1 MIVSEIIRKKR
12 EGLALSFDEL
22 EFLVQGFSDSSI
34 PDYQVSAWLMASF
47 LCGLDRGE
55 TFSLTRLMKDSGK
68 HFDWRSLSS
77 QFTNAKFAD
86 KHSTGGVG
94 DKVSLILAPLAV
106 CLDLKVP
113 MMSGR
118 GLGHT
123 GGTVD
128 KLESIPGFTMY
139 PTEEQMIRSL
149 DEVGT
154 VMMAQSGEVCPADKK
169 LYSLRDVTATVESI
183 PLITASIVSKKW
195 AEGVDAIVY
204 DVKSGPAA
212 FMSSLEQASHL
223 ASSLVNTSEL
233 TGMASSACITRMD
246 EPLGSMIGN
255 AMEVQ
260 ESLWILS
267 NEYPSDLH
275 KRLCVNL
282 RDLCVELT
290 VEMAML
296 AGTRNDRSACIKEA
310 HTCLENGKALAVFEK
325 MAKQQGAV
333 DGWREKLSVAPE
345 QLEIYAEEDGTVT
358 SIDSRAI
365 GVLGLDLKVGRKKT
379 EDDVDPAVGFEMLC
393 APGDSVS
400 KGQALLKLHC
410 QSKANYDKYASQLAS
425 FIKIESS
432 TGQATSPSSL
442 FLEKISPDNS
452 GENND

>member
-12 EGLALSFDEL
+12 EGQALEAQEL
-22 EFLVQGFSDSSI
+22 EFLVKGFSDGSI
-34 PDYQVSAWLMASF
+34 PDYQISAWLMASF

-55 TFSLTRLMKDSGK
+55 TFALTRLMKDSGK

-77 QFTNAKFAD
+77 QLKNCKFAD

-128 KLESIPGFTMY
+128 KLESIPGFSMY
-139 PTEEQMIRSL
+139 PTEKDMIRSL

-154 VMMAQSGEVCPADKK
+154 VMMAQSAEVCPADKK

-204 DVKSGPAA
+204 DVKCGPAA
-212 FMSSLEQASHL
+212 FMSSLEQATQL
-223 ASSLVNTSEL
+223 ASSLVNTSQL

-246 EPLGSMIGN
+246 EPLGCMIGN
-255 AMEVQ
+255 ALEVQ

-267 NEYPSDLH
+267 NEYPTELH
-275 KRLCVNL
+275 KSLCANL

-296 AGTRNDRSACIKEA
+296 AGTRNDRAACIAEA
-310 HTCLENGKALAVFEK
+310 RACLENGQALAVFEK
-325 MAKQQGAV
+325 MAQQQGAV
-333 DGWREKLSVAPE
+333 DGWREKLPKTSE
-345 QLEIYAEEDGTVT
+345 QFELRAEHEGVVE
-358 SIDSRAI
+358 SIDSRAL
-365 GVLGLDLKVGRKKT
+365 GVMGLDIKIGRKKS

-393 APGDSVS
+393 APGDTVD
-400 KGQALLKLHC
+400 KGQALLKVHC
-410 QSKANYDKYASQLAS
+410 HSKEDFDTHLGELAS
-425 FIKIESS
+425 CVRVESAAPKKGS
-432 TGQATSPSSL
+432 EQNALPSL
-442 FLEKISPDNS
+442 FIEKITPE
-452 GENND
+452 G